1 MADLEGV
8 PYYIPIS
15 RARVKDALFA
25 KEGITD
31 GQRVGL
37 ERVSEMMEA
46 IWHHDAHSV
55 QERLKTIYEHVDPDM
70 HEEPDFSVVKDFLKS
85 LDEVLV
91 DGNWEEVTDQEMQDA
106 LEGED
111 VYPISLNVRF
121 DEFQEMHL
129 YKLGEHQFSDVR
141 KRWFGM
147 KKETIHVNAY
157 DRILQVIQYKDK
169 AWFESEKRLKHFPG
183 EHAHGLHLH
192 LFKTVPKLDL
202 ETIFPNTTP
211 NMRLLDKIK
220 VAVPLVGGLVTLWV
234 KFGPLLFG
242 DQPGETSLAFIMG
255 AFAAFGTYM
264 VKAYLSYRKTKEK
277 YLAKVSQDL
286 YFKGQANN
294 SAVLNLITDIGEE
307 QEVKEALLAY
317 AFLLVE
323 SDKKYDMGALD
334 DRIEEWI
341 SDTFDVI
348 VDFEVDDAL
357 DKLERFNLL
366 KKDGDGVLTVVPVEV
381 ALETMDDY
389 WDNIYTYAN

>member
-8 PYYIPIS
+8 PYYIPVS
-15 RARVKDALFA
+15 RARVKEALFS
-25 KEGITD
+25 KEGMTD
-31 GQRVGL
+31 AQRQGL

-55 QERLKTIYEHVDPDM
+55 QERLKGIYEHMDPDM
-70 HEEPDFSVVKDFLKS
+70 HEPPDFSTVGDFLKS
-85 LDEVLV
+85 LDEVLI
-91 DGNWEEVTDQEMQDA
+91 DGNWEAVTEQEMQDA
-106 LEGED
+106 LDGED
-111 VYPISLNVRF
+111 VFPISLKVRF
-121 DEFQEMHL
+121 DEFKEMHL
-129 YKLGEHQFSDVR
+129 YKLGENQFTDVR
-141 KRWFGM
+141 KSWLGL

-169 AWFESEKRLKHFPG
+169 DWFQSQKRMKHYPG
-183 EHAHGLHLH
+183 EYADGLHLH

-211 NMRLLDKIK
+211 NMRFIDKVK
-220 VAVPLVGGLVTLWV
+220 VAVPLVGGIVTLAA

-242 DQPGETSLAFIMG
+242 HKAADTSAAFIAG
-255 AFAAFGTYM
+255 ALAAFATYM
-264 VKAYLSYRKTKEK
+264 VKAYLSYRKTKDK
-277 YLAKVSQDL
+277 YLTKVSQDL

-317 AFLLVE
+317 SFLLVE
-323 SDKKYDMGALD
+323 ADKKYDMGALD

-341 SDTFDVI
+341 SDTFDVT

-366 KKDGDGVLTVVPVEV
+366 KKDDAGLLSVVPVEE
-381 ALETMDDY
+381 ALEIMDDY